1 MTKLAENAAFG
12 GGRRHALRNMSLAGV
27 GLAVLLV
34 LALSVFNEAPIG
46 APRNFSPLSGILIV
60 AVGSIGFLAFVGH
73 YLKRTDEHDLS
84 ANLWSF
90 SWAWLTF
97 SVIAPAWWV
106 LNHSGLAGP
115 VNFWA
120 VFGIS
125 AVVSGIVWAWL
136 RLR

>member
-1 MTKLAENAAFG
+1 MTKLAEKAAFG
-12 GGRRHALRNMSLAGV
+12 GGRHALRNMSLALG
-27 GLAVLLV
+27 GLGAILV
-34 LALSVFNEAPIG
+34 IALSLLNEAPTG
-46 APRNFSPLSGILIV
+46 APRNFSPISGILIV

-97 SVIAPAWWV
+97 AVIAPAWWV
-106 LNHSGLAGP
+106 LNHSGLVGA

-120 VFGIS
+120 VFAIS
-125 AVVSGIVWAWL
+125 TIVSGIVWAWL